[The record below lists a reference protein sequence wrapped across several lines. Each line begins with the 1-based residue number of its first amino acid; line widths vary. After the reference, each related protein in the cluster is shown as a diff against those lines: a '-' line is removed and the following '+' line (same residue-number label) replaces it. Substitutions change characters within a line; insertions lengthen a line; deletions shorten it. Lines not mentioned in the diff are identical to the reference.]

1 MASPRPGDAGRYR
14 RRIACA
20 QPSRR
25 SARLA
30 CSSPASAHAS
40 SPSPSARPAKFRSA
54 PRWKRELPSRLQHSR
69 SPMAEVGAGR
79 RPLHVGSPIPNSRY
93 IARAFRYGG
102 DFCPQES
109 HLVMLRCPLELP
121 VSAPKKTCAN
131 VFGFASVWKN
141 RHPHRFIG
149 ERHADSE
156 GLREHMNPRVN
167 ARYYE
172 TRTAIPDSC
181 GIATDDPPFA
191 AIAMVESE
199 PRCRPRAPVAPWP
212 CVEAFDTC
220 INPADESTP
229 DIPESG
235 R

>member
-1 MASPRPGDAGRYR
+1 
-14 RRIACA
+14 
-20 QPSRR
+20 
-25 SARLA
+25 
-30 CSSPASAHAS
+30 
-40 SPSPSARPAKFRSA
+40 
-54 PRWKRELPSRLQHSR
+54 
-69 SPMAEVGAGR
+69 MAEVGAGR
-79 RPLHVGSPIPNSRY
+79 RPIHVGSPIPNSRY

-102 DFCPQES
+102 DFCPQED
-109 HLVMLRCPLELP
+109 HLVMLRYPLELP

-172 TRTAIPDSC
+172 TRTAIPDSW
-181 GIATDDPPFA
+181 GVATDDPPFA
-191 AIAMVESE
+191 AIAMVEGE
-199 PRCRPRAPVAPWP
+199 PRCRPHAPVAPWP